1 VGDVL
6 LEVNDVPLRSEDT
19 LSPMA
24 QLFKEI
30 DPLKSFS
37 LTVLKRYP
45 PNTLHSLQDKF
56 VKSNAIHVPLETLIT
71 YFVDQST
78 VPERL
83 GERDIYK

>member
-1 VGDVL
+1 VL

-19 LSPMA
+19 PMA
-24 QLFKEI
+24 QLFKAI

-45 PNTLHSLQDKF
+45 PNTLHSLHDKF

-83 GERDIYK
+83 GCIYI